1 MKTITTRFR
10 LLAIL
15 LLCLPSTIKAS
26 IQHTESFITSDL
38 TISPDTINGEVFFDV
53 SFDGLDI
60 QGNPGEPALPVKYIT
75 FSVPYDAYNISVSV
89 TYGNTLTY
97 NLPSSVLPIQETP
110 FFSGSGTSSYTAPKD
125 SIYNLTNIYPTSAAK
140 ITSEGFYN
148 GENHIVT
155 IAVTPVRY
163 TPSLN
168 KLSFHRNI
176 SITINY
182 DCGDGLGPLA
192 IKPLLKYNT
201 TTRDKAFEHVKS
213 IVKNPTQVEGFV
225 APLAISTFTV
235 EPLPYYEYCVITS
248 RELAPAFERLVA
260 WQLHKGFDAGIVCM
274 EDILACEEYQNGDP
288 ISGINNDA
296 GKLRAYLMDAS
307 AKGGAR
313 YVLLGGKEPHVP
325 VMKGHYFYATDLYF
339 ADLNG
344 DWDYNKDGKYYG
356 HYNFD
361 KVDFATDIKVGR
373 LLCKNIAEVENYVD
387 KYLTYERNP
396 PTGSEYYN
404 HRFAHFQGSLYDNY
418 SQDFSRVIES
428 MHISQVP
435 FETHYS
441 NNSMLGSEVIGLLN
455 NTKSNMMFM
464 NGHGNEGGIMVSDNG
479 INALDNERHWI
490 PDELGNG
497 LDNLQNKLY
506 PSIMFAMSCQ
516 TIPYEKTDSAFS
528 LNVGESFTLGKNYGG
543 VAYIGFNETI
553 LVSEGCKF
561 EAYFMKTIDQYSNIY
576 DAFSES
582 RRMYENGGFSRYA
595 YNLLGD
601 PTIQIRLNTPNF
613 YNHSNFEVIRDAG
626 DLIQF
631 SVLNI
636 PIEEEYCLAFRQ
648 PDGTSV
654 RETVVSAACSGISSN
669 SSIMVYNEN
678 MVPYIAPLVVQNQT
692 YNKSLYIFASSVY
705 MGNNVNANCEPGD
718 VVIASGIDIVL
729 DASEEVVLGP
739 GFIIN
744 SNASLTIKSQ
754 GKVTLSGCTVKTGAT
769 LKIEAAELEVS
780 TDFNLQQ
787 NANMEFSKISL

>member
-1 MKTITTRFR
+1 MKATTKMKLWLMFM
-10 LLAIL
+10 LCIPIGTLAN
-15 LLCLPSTIKAS
+15 
-26 IQHTESFITSDL
+26 IQHTMTFSADELS
-38 TISPDTINGEVFFDV
+38 ISPDTINGEVYFNV
-53 SFDGLDI
+53 KYENLPTVCSL
-60 QGNPGEPALPVKYIT
+60 GEPSLPVKYVT
-75 FSVPYDAYNISVSV
+75 FSVPYDAYNISVSA
-89 TYGNTLTY
+89 TCGNELVY
-97 NLPSSVLPIQETP
+97 NLPSAVLPGQETP
-110 FFSGSGTSSYTAPKD
+110 FHENAIPSFTEPKD
-125 SIYNLTNIYPTSAAK
+125 SIYNLSNIYPASAAK
-140 ITSEGFYN
+140 IASEGFYN
-148 GENHIVT
+148 GENHIITVA
-155 IAVTPVRY
+155 ISPVRY
-163 TPSLN
+163 TPSINQLT
-168 KLSFHRNI
+168 LHRDI

-182 DCGDGLGPLA
+182 NSGDGLTPLA
-192 IKPLLKYNT
+192 IKPLLKYNDA
-201 TTRDKAFEHVKS
+201 TREEAFEHVKS
-213 IVKNPTQVEGFV
+213 IVSNPSQVVGFV
-225 APLAISTFTV
+225 APLAIRTFTV

-260 WQLHKGFDAGIVCM
+260 WQLHKGLDAGIVCM

-288 ISGINNDA
+288 ISGINSDA

-325 VMKGHYFYATDLYF
+325 VMKGHYFDATDLYF

-418 SQDFSRVIES
+418 SQNFSRVIES

-561 EAYFMKTIDQYSNIY
+561 EAYFMKTIDQYPNVY

-601 PTIQIRLNTPNF
+601 PTVQIHMEKPNF
-613 YNHSNFEVIRDAG
+613 YDHTNFEVIRDTG
-626 DLIQF
+626 DLVML
-631 SVLNI
+631 SALGVS
-636 PIEEEYCLAFRQ
+636 EDEYTVAFRM
-648 PDGTSV
+648 PDGTAIRDKFTNSANLN
-654 RETVVSAACSGISSN
+654 VSTN
-669 SSIMVYNEN
+669 SSIMIYNPH
-678 MVPYIAPLVVQNQT
+678 MAPYIAPLIVQNQT
-692 YNKSLYIFASSVY
+692 YNKSQYIFASSVY
-705 MGNNVNANCEPGD
+705 MGNNVSENCESGD
-718 VVIASGIDIVL
+718 VVIASGIDVVL
-729 DASEEVVLGP
+729 DASENVVLGP

-744 SNASLTIKSQ
+744 PNASLTIKSQ

-769 LKIEAAELEVS
+769 LKIEAAEIEVS
-780 TDFNLQQ
+780 TDFSLQQ
-787 NANMEFSKISL
+787 NANFEFSKISL